1 MDYFNYRGAE
11 LYAEELKVADL
22 ALKYGTP
29 LYIYSKATLER
40 HVRAF
45 EEALKG
51 RPHLVC
57 YAVKANSN
65 LAILELMASMS
76 VGFDVVSAGELS
88 RVLRAGGRAS
98 DCVYSGVGKR
108 RDEIAFALK
117 AGIRCLN
124 LESEA
129 ELEAVSAVARE
140 LNVVAPVAV
149 RVNPDVD
156 ARTHPSISTG
166 LKQNKFG
173 IAFERAYA
181 VYERIAADPHL
192 KVSGIDCHIGSQM
205 TSGAPIV
212 EATQKLL
219 DLYGRLRTLGI
230 SIDHIDIGG
239 GLGVTYGDETPPS
252 PYEYMQAVLSKIGD
266 PELAVFVEPGR
277 AMVANAGIL
286 VTETLYLKDQGDKRF
301 AIVDAG
307 MNDLIRPALYNS
319 WMNIIEVQKSA
330 DKSEKRL
337 YDVVGP
343 VCESDDFLGR
353 ERRLA
358 VKEGDFLA
366 VRGAGAYGMAM
377 ASTYNSRPL
386 CAEIMVDGDR
396 VHVIRD
402 RQSLEDLWRGEHL
415 LNGE

>member
-65 LAILELMASMS
+65 LAILELMASMG

-219 DLYGRLRTLGI
+219 DLYGRLRTQGI

-319 WMNIIEVQKSA
+319 WMNIIEVQKSD

>member
-22 ALKYGTP
+22 SLKYGTP

>member
-65 LAILELMASMS
+65 LAILELMASMG

-88 RVLRAGGRAS
+88 RVLKAGGRAS